1 MPDDAASQPP
11 ATAKEI
17 CDRIRDAYPLD
28 KGWITM
34 GEVQPHGT
42 TSRFDALAIM
52 GWGSRGFEAVG
63 FEIKVTRGD
72 WLKELKD
79 PSKADP
85 LVSLCTRWWVC
96 APPGVVN
103 VAELPESWGLLVCHP
118 TQTRAA
124 KQAPKL
130 SPSPWPPEMWR
141 CMLLRLADRKQYE
154 PTEISAAR
162 DEGYSR
168 GYEAGEASAKWQ
180 IDNAKEDR
188 DRLAAIIDK
197 AQQATG
203 VNLYGW
209 VDYED
214 LGAAMKVLR
223 NGRLGGLAFHMREV
237 AGALEALG
245 EKLGIAK
252 EAAK

>member
-1 MPDDAASQPP
+1 MPDDAAPP
-11 ATAKEI
+11 TVTSGDI
-17 CDRIRDAYPLD
+17 YTRIRAAYPFE

-42 TSRFDALAIM
+42 SRRFDALAIM

-63 FEIKVTRGD
+63 FEIKVSRGD

-96 APPGVVN
+96 APPGVVQA
-103 VAELPESWGLLVCHP
+103 AELPESWGLLVFHSG
-118 TQTRAA
+118 QTRAA

-130 SPSPWPPEMWR
+130 SPAPWPPEMWR
-141 CMLLRLADRKQYE
+141 CMLLRLADRKRYE

-162 DEGYSR
+162 DDGFNR
-168 GYEAGEASAKWQ
+168 GYEAGEKSAKWK
-180 IDNAKEDR
+180 IENAEENSA
-188 DRLAAIIDK
+188 RLAAIIDK
-197 AQQATG
+197 AQKATG
-203 VNLYGW
+203 VNLHGW

-223 NGRLGGLAFHMREV
+223 NGKLGGLAFHMREL

-245 EKLGIAK
+245 EKLGVAK
-252 EAAK
+252 EAAE